1 MKKKCISC
9 NEATDNETVG
19 QIGAKVGPLCPDC
32 EFWCD
37 GNIIST
43 AEATA

>member
-1 MKKKCISC
+1 MTKCIIC
-9 NEATDNETVG
+9 HTDTDNETQG
-19 QIGAKVGPLCPDC
+19 QIGNTTGPMCPDC